1 MKQVD
6 KYNLSYVLTTRNKLP
21 YLKEVMN
28 RLIENVQDDEEIV
41 VVDGASIDGS
51 VEYLKNQFE
60 KGHIHQLLS
69 EPDLCQAHGTNKG
82 LLMAQGQIIKIL
94 TDDDVFYFPGIRKC
108 KEFLLSHPEIDVLN
122 GNTADFYKDGSKNF
136 YPRDYLQKRYLQWQ
150 RNERPAFWFGDQ
162 SLFIRRDKL
171 PLIGLYHTGVSCL
184 DVEQTVRLTALRQV
198 KIAWYTGI
206 LACAVYNPNSSSLSE
221 GWAEKNYR
229 DVQRIFRFYI
239 SEEHKLNGNS
249 LPLILWHRIRKLI
262 RFKKR
267 LRKLIKTTKK
277 VFTRDLDTSDKI
289 KTKPPKSVAFSDSS
303 SISDVYKRCDIW
315 MEAKNSSSDKS
326 RFILPVS

>member
-6 KYNLSYVLTTRNKLP
+6 KYNLTYVLTTRNKLP
-21 YLKEVMN
+21 YLKEVMK
-28 RLIENVQDDEEIV
+28 RLLENVQDDEEIV
-41 VVDGASIDGS
+41 VVDGASTDGS
-51 VEYLKNQFE
+51 AEYLKNLFE

-94 TDDDVFYFPGIRKC
+94 MDDDAFYFPGIRKC
-108 KEFLLSHPEIDVLN
+108 KEFLLSHPDIDVLN
-122 GNTADFYKDGSKNF
+122 GSTADFYRNDSKNF

-150 RNERPAFWFGDQ
+150 RNERPAFWFDDQ
-162 SLFIRRDKL
+162 ALFIRRDKL
-171 PLIGLYHTGVSCL
+171 PLIGLFHTGVSCL
-184 DVEQTVRLTALRQV
+184 DVELSVRITSLRQV

-206 LACAVYNPNSSSLSE
+206 LACAVFNPDSSSLSE
-221 GWAEKNYR
+221 GWAEKNSR
-229 DVQRIFRFYI
+229 DVYRIFRFYI
-239 SEEHKLNGNS
+239 EDEHELNGDS

-267 LRKLIKTTKK
+267 LRKLMKTTKK
-277 VFTRDLDTSDKI
+277 VFTRDLDTSDKM

-303 SISDVYKRCDIW
+303 SISDVYKRCDVW
-315 MEAKNSSSDKS
+315 MEAKNSSSDKA